1 MAASRYIYLYERVQY
16 LDSLD
21 LTETDQ
27 DGNTT
32 LIIPSNYLIY
42 VAFRFAKNLD
52 YNQDIG
58 QTSLIK
64 IDNELDPQNI
74 SDKDSI
80 SYCKDHNDY
89 EFLTI
94 VKLLEKFRK
103 YDSGNEYGTSIHSKR
118 VEFLEYL
125 KGEFIEWY
133 RKNKTSP
140 PNVKL
145 GKIKKTDSSIK
156 KIIWTSGRK
165 EWAKVMIDKWN
176 EDINERIKP
185 EEKEYASFADC
196 VRRNYC
202 NYKFNFKWSVKK
214 AISYAR
220 KYK

>member
-1 MAASRYIYLYERVQY
+1 MANSRIFYLFDRVQY
-16 LDSLD
+16 FNSPD
-21 LTETDQ
+21 LREPAW
-27 DGNTT
+27 DGEYSSSKPTNC
-32 LIIPSNYLIY
+32 LHY
-42 VAFRFAKNLD
+42 VAFNFAKNLD
-52 YNQDIG
+52 YKQDIG
-58 QTSLIK
+58 KTGITK
-64 IDNELDPQNI
+64 IDEELDSQNI

-80 SYCKDHNDY
+80 SYCKGHNDY